1 MGKKDSDISILKEK
15 IEEIVSKKL
24 KVPSDFDFLS
34 GAIWER
40 IHESISAS
48 TLKRIWGYVGKDIVA
63 RETTLDILSRFLNY
77 KNWDDFKEK
86 INKNAYTESDISLVP
101 YIRTQDLTANQKV
114 EFHWAPDR
122 RCVAEYQ
129 GGTMFKILII
139 ENSQILRVGDRFCTG
154 VFVLN
159 ESVFMDKLIQN
170 DSEPICYLVGKST
183 GLTYLQLID

>member
-1 MGKKDSDISILKEK
+1 MQK
-15 IEEIVSKKL
+15 
-24 KVPSDFDFLS
+24 
-34 GAIWER
+34 
-40 IHESISAS
+40 
-48 TLKRIWGYVGKDIVA
+48 
-63 RETTLDILSRFLNY
+63 Y
-77 KNWDDFKEK
+77 KMFVKYQTFKEK
-86 INKNAYTESDISLVP
+86 INKNSCTESDISLVP

-114 EFHWAPDR
+114 EFHWAPER

-170 DSEPICYLVGKST
+170 DSEPICYLVGEST